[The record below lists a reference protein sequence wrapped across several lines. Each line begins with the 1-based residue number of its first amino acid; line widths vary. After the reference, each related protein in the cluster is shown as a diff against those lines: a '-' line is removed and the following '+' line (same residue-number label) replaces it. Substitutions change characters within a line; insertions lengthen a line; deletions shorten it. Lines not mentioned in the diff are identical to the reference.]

1 MLFQTELSCFLL
13 SETRPPT
20 PTLTLT
26 CLELEVN
33 QPIPALVR
41 AKLLAK
47 IIVGLAAVP
56 LVLDLDELLVV
67 RDLVDEVPQF
77 VRVALKLEVVE
88 RLDDVVGD

>member
-20 PTLTLT
+20 PTLT